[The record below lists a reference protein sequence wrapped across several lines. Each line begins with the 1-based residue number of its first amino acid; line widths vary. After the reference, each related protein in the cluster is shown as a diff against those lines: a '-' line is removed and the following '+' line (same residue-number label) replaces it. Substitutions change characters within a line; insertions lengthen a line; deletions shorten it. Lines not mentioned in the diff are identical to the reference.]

1 LPKTVSRN
9 TRPAGAYSAYVW
21 QTTPVRTTAVKAVL
35 VSNDVRG
42 PDRDGVGRVAQQIA
56 AGLDWLKRHGH
67 PKWRQVDLDYQ
78 LKGWEPSD
86 CVRRYVGRQRAAA
99 ASGLT
104 AGTDPGARALKGA
117 SRKD

>member
-1 LPKTVSRN
+1 
-9 TRPAGAYSAYVW
+9 
-21 QTTPVRTTAVKAVL
+21 VRTTAVKAVL

-86 CVRRYVGRQRAAA
+86 CVRRYVGRQPAAA
-99 ASGLT
+99 ASGL
-104 AGTDPGARALKGA
+104 ADGTHLGHPAVKGA
-117 SRKD
+117 SRKH